1 LHNFFCYLAAQL
13 LISPFQNNNNMSLAT
28 FEERVKKIVGAD
40 SGLGKSVK
48 FDLKGEGIVFVS
60 ADSQVSQE
68 DSDADCTVKISLPDA
83 NKMIDGDLNLMAA
96 YMTGKVKVN
105 GDMETAMKVVQLIAR
120 RTKEEQI

>member
-1 LHNFFCYLAAQL
+1 
-13 LISPFQNNNNMSLAT
+13 MSLEA
-28 FEERVKKIVGAD
+28 FENRVKKIVGTD

-48 FDLKGEGIVFVS
+48 FDLKGEGVVFVG
-60 ADSQVSQE
+60 ADSVVSQN
-68 DSDADCTVKISLPDA
+68 DADADCTVKISLADA